1 MIASA
6 SPTLDD
12 ALRAYLR
19 SRWLKP
25 STIGLYSIAVRLFE
39 SWHGGSVILRELSSE
54 MVMGWMR
61 WLAETRGPQ
70 TVNSKRRALLTI
82 IRSAREFPKVPRMP
96 EVRRAPTAW
105 RPHEMAAIL
114 AECDRTALRHKRHR
128 SIWGPIHFRALALQV
143 YDTSLRIGCLLLA
156 KREACDLKRKTLLIP
171 GELMKGRAD
180 ALHRLSDQACE
191 AIAAL
196 PPNSMLNPWP
206 MRREQLWK
214 WWGRILARAG
224 LPATRRDKFHRIR
237 RTSYSHVRHKLGPE
251 AASRHASHRVDL
263 SAFYYDPTIFEDHP
277 DPLSVLP
284 RP

>member
-6 SPTLDD
+6 TPTLAE
-12 ALRAYLR
+12 ALRSYLR

-25 STIGLYSIAVRLFE
+25 STAELYEIAVRLYE
-39 SWHGGSVILRELSSE
+39 HWNDGPTALDAITPDT
-54 MVMGWMR
+54 VMTWMR
-61 WLAETRGPQ
+61 WLAKTRGAQ

-82 IRSAREFPKVPRMP
+82 IRSSREFPKVPRMP
-96 EVRRAPTAW
+96 EIRRAPTAW

-114 AECDRTALRHKRHR
+114 AECDRTELRHRKHR
-128 SIWGPIHFRALALQV
+128 AIWGPMHFRALALQV
-143 YDTSLRIGCLLLA
+143 YDTSLRIGCLLEA
-156 KREACDLKRKTLLIP
+156 KRNACDLHRRALLIP

-180 ALHRLSDQACE
+180 ALHRLSDQTCA

-196 PPNSMLNPWP
+196 PAHEKLNPWP
-206 MRREQLWK
+206 MRKEQLWK

-263 SAFYYDPTIFEDHP
+263 SALYYDPTIFEDHP